1 MYHLLTYQ
9 DRLEIQRLLP
19 CTNPDKLAKIIG
31 VDRATIYR
39 EIKRG
44 RTDRGYNAMLAQK
57 VVDRS
62 MKNKGRHP
70 AGKEENESE
79 QKN

>member
-1 MYHLLTYQ
+1 MYHFLTYQ

-19 CTNPDKLAKIIG
+19 CTSPTKIAKLIG
-31 VDRATIYR
+31 VDRATVYR
-39 EIKRG
+39 DIARG

-62 MKNKGRHP
+62 IGNRGRR
-70 AGKEENESE
+70 KERDEKE
-79 QKN
+79 KD